1 MFMSTFYI
9 KTLPFPVYTK
19 IFILS
24 TNWRL
29 GISLDSFDTSKEKKL
44 TSGELDVFSYLDFK
58 TRMPKPKI

>member
-9 KTLPFPVYTK
+9 KTLPFPVHTK

-29 GISLDSFDTSKEKKL
+29 GISLDSLIPQKEKKN
-44 TSGELDVFSYLDFK
+44 DFWGIGLIFLS
-58 TRMPKPKI
+58 RF

>member
-1 MFMSTFYI
+1 MFTSAFYI
-9 KTLPFPVYTK
+9 KTLPFPVHTE

-29 GISLDSFDTSKEKKL
+29 GISLDSLIPQKKKKL
-44 TSGELDVFSYLDFK
+44 TPGELNVFSYLDFK